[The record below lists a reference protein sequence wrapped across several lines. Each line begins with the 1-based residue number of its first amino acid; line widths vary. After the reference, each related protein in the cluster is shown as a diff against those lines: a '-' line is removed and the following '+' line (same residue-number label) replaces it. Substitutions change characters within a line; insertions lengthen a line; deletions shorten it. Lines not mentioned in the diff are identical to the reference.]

1 MATKGEDL
9 NQGPRN
15 QTRSKVLEEKEDS
28 GGMKKWQSPGVK
40 YWLCDGS
47 WKRKASLGVAL
58 GGHEEAF
65 HALQRAAHSVDL
77 QRSPGPRPHGVC
89 LVECAD
95 GVWIDSWGFLHTYAR
110 SCPVWGAVGAWIK
123 RSSLVSCY

>member
-1 MATKGEDL
+1 M
-9 NQGPRN
+9 
-15 QTRSKVLEEKEDS
+15 EEKEDS

-65 HALQRAAHSVDL
+65 HPCKGQLTVLTCREARGRGHMVFAWWSV
-77 QRSPGPRPHGVC
+77 QMEFG
-89 LVECAD
+89 
-95 GVWIDSWGFLHTYAR
+95 
-110 SCPVWGAVGAWIK
+110 
-123 RSSLVSCY
+123 